1 MISDE
6 LEKTLQ
12 RAKVCAESFKHE
24 FMTIEHLLFSMTD
37 DIDFKEIFKACNID
51 IDSLKKELDFFLKE
65 KLTDLVNLEFD
76 IIGKYIAKLIDK
88 RNN

>member
-12 RAKVCAESFKHE
+12 RAKLCAESFQHE

-37 DIDFKEIFKACNID
+37 DFDAKEIFKACNID
-51 IDSLKKELDFFLKE
+51 IDSLKSELESFLRE
-65 KLTDLVNLEFD
+65 KLKDLVLHQV
-76 IIGKYIAKLIDK
+76 KKLVHQQ
-88 RNN
+88 